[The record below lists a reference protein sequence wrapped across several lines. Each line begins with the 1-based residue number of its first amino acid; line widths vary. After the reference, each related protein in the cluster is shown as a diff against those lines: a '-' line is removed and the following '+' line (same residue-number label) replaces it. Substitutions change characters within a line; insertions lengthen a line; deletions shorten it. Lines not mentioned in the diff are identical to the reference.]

1 MIEWLLANLATIALT
16 LVIAAAVAAIVVY
29 MYREKKKGHHS
40 CGGNCA
46 GCSACHHGGEH
57 GTK

>member
-1 MIEWLLANLATIALT
+1 MFEWLLTNLATIAVT
-16 LVIAAAVAAIVVY
+16 LVIIAIVTAIVVY
-29 MYREKKKGHHS
+29 MYREKKKGHCS

-46 GCSACHHGGEH
+46 ACSACHHGGED